1 MAPKANGRRRVPS
14 KQPPSSRPAIEGSP
28 LHRKLD
34 CINAF
39 REAGSDRPTAAYN
52 SLAERH
58 ADELQNKYEQFKSDT
73 KKLGGAL
80 IRMCGAHR
88 ISYTLDH
95 HQRSRTQ
102 RNGANGPST
111 PSGSARLQTADTQF
125 IALDPDYWE
134 VQVLAEP
141 MTLDDGKTYK
151 PSISL
156 HDFESGERL
165 LQHHLGQGSG
175 QASRWPAGH
184 RCHGPK

>member
-39 REAGSDRPTAAYN
+39 KEAGSDRPTAAYN

-73 KKLGGAL
+73 KKLGSAL

-95 HQRSRTQ
+95 HQRTRTQ
-102 RNGANGPST
+102 RNGGNGTST
-111 PSGSARLQTADTQF
+111 PTGSSTPEFTWTLSRINLWWKILGPNSGRCCL
-125 IALDPDYWE
+125 
-134 VQVLAEP
+134 
-141 MTLDDGKTYK
+141 
-151 PSISL
+151 
-156 HDFESGERL
+156 FESRYPYAANSDLSMCKWGGR
-165 LQHHLGQGSG
+165 S
-175 QASRWPAGH
+175 
-184 RCHGPK
+184 